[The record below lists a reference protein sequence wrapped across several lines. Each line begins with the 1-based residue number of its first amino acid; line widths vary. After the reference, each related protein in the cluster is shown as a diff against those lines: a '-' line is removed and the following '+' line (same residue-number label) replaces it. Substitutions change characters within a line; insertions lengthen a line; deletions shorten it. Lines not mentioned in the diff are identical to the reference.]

1 MAHHRSGSNFLNDLL
16 QAHPRVECIN
26 EPLSMHTSYFRTCDL
41 TCWTR
46 EDFDPELL
54 HPSLAAHRSLRCYLI
69 DFRAYLLQST
79 SLRVIGFKET
89 VLFGKLDWL
98 KAFLPPLKVL
108 FLKRDPHA
116 IVASVLRTDLL
127 PFWDYAHLVP
137 PAFKAL
143 HPSYV
148 PRADTSKRATAAA
161 EMVAMSVAVRYQ
173 LAQRAIQNFEHMELQ
188 LGELINDPLR
198 QLAAIAEF
206 LGVEAHEDQL
216 AFLQQR
222 QTATRGGSFSSFR
235 LRHDVEHGWRRH
247 LNADQVS
254 AIDGVLQCA

>member
-16 QAHPRVECIN
+16 QAHPHVECIN
-26 EPLSMHTSYFRTCDL
+26 EPLSMHTNYFRGCDL
-41 TCWTR
+41 SCWTQ

-54 HPSLAAHRSLRCYLI
+54 HPSLASHRSLRSYLI

-79 SLRVIGFKET
+79 NQRVIGFKET
-89 VLFGKLDWL
+89 VLFGKLGWL
-98 KAFLPPLKVL
+98 KAFLPSLKVL

-143 HPSYV
+143 HPGYV
-148 PRADTSKRATAAA
+148 PNADLSDRATAAA
-161 EMVAMSVAVRYQ
+161 EMVAMSVAVRYD

-188 LGELINDPLR
+188 LGELINDPVR
-198 QLAAIAEF
+198 QLEAIAKF
-206 LGVEAHEDQL
+206 LGVEAHEEQL
-216 AFLQQR
+216 AFLRHR
-222 QTATRGGSFSSFR
+222 QGVTRGGAFSSFR

-247 LNADQVS
+247 LNANQIRV
-254 AIDGVLQCA
+254 IDGVLQCA